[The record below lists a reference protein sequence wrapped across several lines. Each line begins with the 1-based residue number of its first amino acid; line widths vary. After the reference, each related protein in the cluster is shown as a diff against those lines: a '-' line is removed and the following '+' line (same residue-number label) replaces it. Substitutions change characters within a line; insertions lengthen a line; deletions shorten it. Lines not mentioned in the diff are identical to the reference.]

1 MASAS
6 IPNEIMQI
14 LRDRELTPSKRLLAY
29 AMLVPELPGD
39 PAHELMCQA
48 NLELGKRIK
57 ELINNGT
64 IEITGMDK
72 HSVLNIA
79 QHGKF
84 VPPGTSSRGAA
95 WYDVSLQ

>member
-29 AMLVPELPGD
+29 AMLVPGLPGD

-57 ELINNGT
+57 ELINNRT

-72 HSVLNIA
+72 HLNI
-79 QHGKF
+79 K
-84 VPPGTSSRGAA
+84 VC
-95 WYDVSLQ
+95 V

>member
-1 MASAS
+1 MIYKKNAGLKEYIFAVSTMASS

-14 LRDRELTPSKRLLAY
+14 LRDRELTPSKRLVAY
-29 AMLVPELPGD
+29 AMLVPGLPGD

-64 IEITGMDK
+64 IEITGIDR
-72 HSVLNIA
+72 HSVLNIR
-79 QHGKF
+79 
-84 VPPGTSSRGAA
+84 VC
-95 WYDVSLQ
+95 V

>member
-29 AMLVPELPGD
+29 TMLVPGLPGD
-39 PAHELMCQA
+39 PSHELICQD

-64 IEITGMDK
+64 IEITGMNK
-72 HSVLNIA
+72 HSVLNM
-79 QHGKF
+79 KKC
-84 VPPGTSSRGAA
+84 V
-95 WYDVSLQ
+95 